1 VKRVRVTLLLGLALL
16 AAAPAAFADPRDSV
30 GGGALAARLGTQ
42 RPSGRGVPVA
52 LVEGLVTEAD
62 GRPAFRPDTD
72 LAEFAGVRFTSPTAA
87 PPGAVSPHATAVARY
102 LAGRTTSLAPG
113 IPAVA
118 MYSAPDWLGTGFLQ
132 SGPAGAGLAPLAVAA
147 RVANHSWVGDSP
159 AAADILRRVDWV
171 VHRDEFVQV
180 VGVNNEGPVPQLL
193 AGAFNAI
200 AVGRTAGS
208 VTGTAPV
215 DYLYTRDRAR
225 PDLVVPVGTTSAA
238 TPFVAAAAALLAGV
252 ARDRPALAR
261 DPVTRGTA
269 TRAAGR
275 VTNAGRAEVIRAVL
289 MAGASRRTPAGQA
302 PGITDYRVSPVHR
315 TANGLDRR
323 FGAGQ
328 LDVDASLRIL
338 VAGEQDSQQ
347 DAGAGSATV
356 ARLGFDYDPAFGGA
370 GGSNAGARY
379 ALPALAV
386 RGQLVATLA
395 WHLEVAGPTATG
407 FDGAARLYNLELRVI
422 DVTVPT
428 APRVLAES
436 AGNRDNTESAW
447 LPVPAGR
454 RLVLEVAAG
463 PGEGPFRWDYALA
476 WRLDPATAAR

>member
-1 VKRVRVTLLLGLALL
+1 MTPRLASLLLALAL
-16 AAAPAAFADPRDSV
+16 AGTVPGAGADPRDSV
-30 GGGALAARLGTQ
+30 GGGALAD
-42 RPSGRGVPVA
+42 RPGALRPTGRGVPVA
-52 LVEGLVTEAD
+52 LVEGIVTEAD
-62 GRPAFRPDTD
+62 GRPAFRPDTRLD
-72 LAEFAGVRFTSPTAA
+72 EFTGVRFTPVTAA
-87 PPGAVSPHATAVARY
+87 DPGAISRHATAVARY
-102 LAGRTTSLAPG
+102 LVGRTTSLAPG

-118 MYSAPDWLGTGFLQ
+118 TYSAPDWLGTGYLQ
-132 SGPAGAGLAPLAVAA
+132 SGPAGAGLAPAAVAA

-159 AAADILRRVDWV
+159 AAADILRRLDWV

-180 VGVNNEGPVPQLL
+180 VGVNNGERVPQLL

-200 AVGRTAGS
+200 AVGCTAGS
-208 VTGTAPV
+208 ASGTAPV

-238 TPFVAAAAALLAGV
+238 TPFVAAAAAVLAGV

-261 DPVTRGTA
+261 DPASRATV

-275 VTNAGRAEVIRAVL
+275 VTNAGRAEVLRALL
-289 MAGASRRTPAGQA
+289 MAGASRRTPAGQLPA
-302 PGITDYRVSPVHR
+302 IADYRATPSDR

-328 LDVDASLRIL
+328 LAIDASLRIL
-338 VAGEQDSQQ
+338 AAGEQDSQQ
-347 DAGAGSATV
+347 DAGAGSAAV

-370 GGSNAGARY
+370 AGSNRVARY

-386 RGQLVATLA
+386 PGELAATLA
-395 WHLEVAGPTATG
+395 WHLEVAGPGPAG
-407 FDGAARLYNLELRVI
+407 FDGAARLYNLELRVL

-436 AGNRDNTESAW
+436 TGNRDNTESAW

-454 RLVLEVAAG
+454 RLVLEVGVG
-463 PGEGPFRWDYALA
+463 PGEGPFSWDYALA
-476 WRLDPATAAR
+476 WRLWAASGGR